1 VRVNLF
7 VKWAWVLGCVAA
19 SLPVVAAA
27 TTEVTPGDSNPYGVI
42 SDRNVFHLN
51 PPPVV
56 DPNPPP
62 KPPDLPKVFLSG
74 FQKVGDRLKVYLAI
88 PAKDP
93 KDTVYLSLQ
102 QGEKGSDV
110 EIVKVNEDK
119 GAVDILN
126 GGTPETLT
134 LASNGVA
141 STGGGGAPAGGGQPS
156 PGGIRNRMMPGM
168 PRANMQAAAP
178 PSSAPTT
185 MGGSAIVIGGNSDG
199 SSSGSAYGGGSSSYS
214 GGVTV
219 SGATSSFGGGGGV
232 AAAPGNNTSAQIANA
247 LFSGQQSGYVPPTR
261 DVVPAPLPNQII
273 GLIGNETTGGP
284 PSPIDENGNSR
295 GGPPSPGGTER

>member
-1 VRVNLF
+1 MRVNLF
-7 VKWAWVLGCVAA
+7 GKWAWVLGCVAA

-27 TTEVTPGDSNPYGVI
+27 VTEVTPGDSNPYGVI
-42 SDRNVFHLN
+42 SDRDVFHLN
-51 PPPVV
+51 PEPKPDLNPPV
-56 DPNPPP
+56 

-74 FQKVGDRLKVYLAI
+74 FQKVGDRIKVYLTV

-102 QGEKGSDV
+102 QGEKGNDV

-119 GAVDILN
+119 GAVDIVN

-141 STGGGGAPAGGGQPS
+141 STGGGGGGPPS

-168 PRANMQAAAP
+168 PRANMQAAAA
-178 PSSAPTT
+178 SSAPTT
-185 MGGSAIVIGGNSDG
+185 MGGSAIVIGGNSDA

-219 SGATSSFGGGGGV
+219 SGGTSSFGGGGGV
-232 AAAPGNNTSAQIANA
+232 GAAPGNNTSAQIANA
-247 LFSGQQSGYVPPTR
+247 LFSGTSGQGYRPPTQ
-261 DVVPAPLPNQII
+261 DVIPAPPAQQAAS
-273 GLIGNETTGGP
+273 LILNDAAGGP
-284 PSPIDENGNSR
+284 PSPVGPD
-295 GGPPSPGGTER
+295 GGPPVPRAPVER

>member
-1 VRVNLF
+1 
-7 VKWAWVLGCVAA
+7 
-19 SLPVVAAA
+19 
-27 TTEVTPGDSNPYGVI
+27 
-42 SDRNVFHLN
+42 
-51 PPPVV
+51 
-56 DPNPPP
+56 
-62 KPPDLPKVFLSG
+62 LPKVFLSG
-74 FQKVGDRLKVYLAI
+74 FQKVGDRLKVYLTI

-102 QGEKGSDV
+102 QGEKGNDV

-119 GAVDILN
+119 GAVDIMN
-126 GGTPETLT
+126 TGTPETLT

-141 STGGGGAPAGGGQPS
+141 STGGGGGGGPAGGGPPS

-199 SSSGSAYGGGSSSYS
+199 ASSGSAYGGGSSSYS

-219 SGATSSFGGGGGV
+219 SGGTSSFGGGVGV
-232 AAAPGNNTSAQIANA
+232 GAAPGNNTSAQIANA

-261 DVVPAPLPNQII
+261 DVIPAPLTQQAA
-273 GLIGNETTGGP
+273 GLLINEASGGP
-284 PSPIDENGNSR
+284 PSPIDENGNPKT
-295 GGPPSPGGTER
+295 GGPPSPGAGR